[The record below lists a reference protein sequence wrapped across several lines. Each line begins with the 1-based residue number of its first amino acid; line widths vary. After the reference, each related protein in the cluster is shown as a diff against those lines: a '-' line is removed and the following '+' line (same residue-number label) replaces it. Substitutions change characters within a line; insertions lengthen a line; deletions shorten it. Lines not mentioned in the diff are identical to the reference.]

1 VFTFLRAPGRFGILV
16 VLALGVLAL
25 VALQVLLEQ
34 RSSRG
39 QLAGG
44 ALVALMLA
52 AEYATA
58 PIRLEDAAPAP
69 AAHLRLATMP
79 PGAVVEM
86 PFWYNRGD
94 FPRHARYMLFSTYHW
109 HPLVNGYSDHIPHWF
124 RDDVIRISS
133 LPTAESLQIV
143 VNRHQAKYAIFHTRH
158 YDSRSRQRLL
168 ERLEQYK
175 DYVRP
180 ILTEGDVWLY
190 EIVGA
195 PR

>member
-1 VFTFLRAPGRFGILV
+1 
-16 VLALGVLAL
+16 VLAL
-25 VALQVLLEQ
+25 VALRTWTE
-34 RSSRG
+34 RRPARA
-39 QLAGG
+39 QLMAGS
-44 ALVALMLA
+44 LVAVLFT

-69 AAHLRLATMP
+69 EAHRRLAAMP
-79 PGAVVEM
+79 PGAVVEL
-86 PFWYNRGD
+86 PFWYIRTD
-94 FPRHARYMLFSTYHW
+94 FPRHSRYMLLSTYHW
-109 HPLVNGYSDHIPHWF
+109 HPLVNGYSDHIPQWF
-124 RDDVIRISS
+124 RDEVVRISS
-133 LPTAESLQIV
+133 FPTAESLQIV

-158 YDSRSRQRLL
+158 YDSRSRVRLR

-180 ILTEGDVWLY
+180 LYTEGDVWLY